1 MQMPA
6 LRDPPREGR
15 LPSRSFVPC
24 NEEILSSG
32 GEGHQEE
39 GGDCSSMLS
48 QETAV
53 SFCPVLSTA
62 APDSSSAGLS
72 PLSNCSPRTEPS
84 EANAESRGGSFLS
97 LRDLSYS
104 SENSE
109 ASTTHA
115 DLAALGSSVLSWDPS
130 EPVRVCRK
138 LPRHV
143 GRAPAVSV
151 LDQSGFGEDDGES
164 EGDRAIRREERRVR
178 GERGDAS
185 RRSAA
190 PGFDGDHDVALRG
203 SEAGEAGQ
211 RERRRGLSPSA
222 RERETRGS
230 ERGEA
235 GRETTSY
242 SFDFD
247 RFLEEE
253 ASAEPEGEDDFFEML
268 RDTPTQMEVASEAVH
283 RLSAFLLPSDD
294 ESDGDVFRTSHALDT
309 TFPLSSPSQLSSA
322 SLLLG
327 RRRES
332 LSENA
337 VPPPDT
343 ALPGDDS
350 TALTSPFSSVP
361 ASSGFSATRDSCSVV
376 THADAPTHRFPS
388 SRETEMTAETLDSR
402 EASLGSRSRAYG
414 SGKPVASLHLR
425 GQVSGL
431 LLQDKS
437 DKPSLLAVSQESLS
451 GAESQPSRSPPRK
464 KAYTHHAETTK
475 EAKPRVF
482 AGVPSPFSSPRNS
495 THLDTHERQRP
506 SHSAPASCFFSSG
519 PTSRS
524 CSFRREG
531 SEDSL
536 SLEPVHLAPTW
547 SSPCPTLRE
556 QIPSQPSRPF
566 RSVSRERSSSPHI
579 ERHHTRLLRDAR
591 LSSPSLSP
599 QTRDNSWALSPRS
612 RRRERAQQATQL
624 SSSPSARLSPSMS
637 PSLSPS
643 PSRHVPECFSVGP
656 AARNESAAATRSR
669 ERGDCRDSEREAYRS
684 LYRLRVATE
693 SRGVS
698 EEELASSGRSEREG
712 REEESREGAWPKT
725 RFSSPSQS
733 APLSLCRSRSS
744 TLGSRQNEGE
754 EREAPSP
761 LPQGLGASPYP
772 LFFSPSLAAP
782 FDLES
787 TRTPPKR
794 SSRLS
799 EKESFLSVRK
809 TSPENAGSLLSGR
822 VGKRTRPRDSPRGT
836 GSKFSTRAATEE
848 TALEGSVSLDSL
860 RSAREIDSSSLSAPS
875 RWQEAEAAAVSAEE
889 RFENGCSRES
899 PAGRHA
905 CSFYPVVT
913 EDLEAGEEGQVDLST
928 FGELPHV
935 PRPVSTRSRKASSTV
950 SLKPLRWTS
959 VPAEVLSTLC
969 QFLAVED
976 LAAFQRLDRRAY
988 AVGSH
993 ATVWRALCMNEWV
1006 KEQPAPQR
1014 GRDREEEGEQGER
1027 SGDSRITGG
1036 DSGGEP
1042 AGAGEQ
1048 GEEAQTEQ
1056 PETTSTDAG
1065 EREEEMAES
1074 TLSAVAPRG
1083 DAAEREHFQRIWE
1096 VFARGVEEEKEE
1108 HKEAA
1113 VEPWRARDGKFI
1125 PYFRAGEGEA
1135 HAQRRCRPR
1144 LGQEGV
1150 QTDAC
1155 RQSEREVK
1163 ALEMRRSRWLN
1174 AQAYRN
1180 DYRRL
1185 YRDGNGWFPCR
1196 SSQSAEPSSDS
1207 FSWGKPRFSTA
1218 KMKLNPHLSN
1228 SMDTREDATEILIAS
1243 EGVETPG
1250 GQRSSY
1256 IRVIDRESLQVVHE
1270 QKIPTRSLNCLDI
1283 CPELYACGDDSGM
1296 IRLFSRRT
1304 HSLLHRYTSVGVVNM
1319 MAMYGLGPC
1328 QEVNDLRICRA
1339 EQQIV
1344 SVRTASRY
1352 PAGIEVVDLHT
1363 GKTTAITPAKT
1374 NGNWIHALDV
1384 EQDLSVDFPSFKPAR
1399 RSLLFSPDTDA
1410 ASYSP
1415 PWRRSSI
1422 TSLVAVGESS
1432 SAGCFSLLR
1441 LDLRCGRPVVQEIPQ
1456 TRRMLWPLRVQGT
1469 NVFVNSVFAATEM
1482 CGRVRQIDLRAP
1494 SPDICAQQY
1503 TSVTCLAEEGS
1514 KRIGSCMVHLLPSRK
1529 VEDIR
1534 VMGEFLYALTDD
1546 ADGCLQM
1553 LRFDTKRDSK
1563 AQLVAVVDVFD
1574 SSEWTEPL
1582 RLLQVNPQG
1591 WTCTYGNFV
1600 KFGRIA
1606 DPEEPLWGGSE
1617 ISLAS
1622 PLSLSA
1628 IDSRS
1633 G

>member
-1 MQMPA
+1 MQRPA

-15 LPSRSFVPC
+15 LPPRSFPPC
-24 NEEILSSG
+24 NDDPFSSG
-32 GEGHQEE
+32 GEGREEE
-39 GGDCSSMLS
+39 GGDCSSLLS
-48 QETAV
+48 EESAV
-53 SFCPVLSTA
+53 PFYPALSTA
-62 APDSSSAGLS
+62 APESSSASLS
-72 PLSNCSPRTEPS
+72 PLPNCSPTTQPA
-84 EANAESRGGSFLS
+84 EANAESRGGSFVS

-104 SENSE
+104 GENSE
-109 ASTTHA
+109 ASATHT
-115 DLAALGSSVLSWDPS
+115 DLATLGSSGFSWDPS

-151 LDQSGFGEDDGES
+151 LDQSGFGEDDGAP
-164 EGDRAIRREERRVR
+164 EGDRAFRREERRVR

-185 RRSAA
+185 RRSEA
-190 PGFDGDHDVALRG
+190 PGFDRDDAAALRG
-203 SEAGEAGQ
+203 REAGETSQ
-211 RERRRGLSPSA
+211 RERRRGLSPST
-222 RERETRGS
+222 RETETRGS

-235 GRETTSY
+235 GREATSY

-327 RRRES
+327 RGRES

-337 VPPPDT
+337 LPPPDT
-343 ALPGDDS
+343 AVSGDDG
-350 TALTSPFSSVP
+350 TALTSPFSSLP
-361 ASSGFSATRDSCSVV
+361 ASSGLPATRDSCSCVMRG
-376 THADAPTHRFPS
+376 DAPSHRFPS
-388 SRETEMTAETLDSR
+388 SRETEMTVETLDAR
-402 EASLGSRSRAYG
+402 ETSFGSRSRAYG

-425 GQVSGL
+425 GDDSEL

-437 DKPSLLAVSQESLS
+437 DKPSVLAVSQESLS

-464 KAYTHHAETTK
+464 KAYTHHEETTK
-475 EAKPRVF
+475 EAKARMLV
-482 AGVPSPFSSPRNS
+482 GLPSPFSSPRNS
-495 THLDTHERQRP
+495 TYLDTHERQQP
-506 SHSAPASCFFSSG
+506 SRSAPASCFFSSG

-524 CSFRREG
+524 RSFRREG
-531 SEDSL
+531 TEDSL
-536 SLEPVHLAPTW
+536 SLEPVQLATTW

-556 QIPSQPSRPF
+556 QIRSQPSRSF
-566 RSVSRERSSSPHI
+566 LSASRDRSSSPHI
-579 ERHHTRLLRDAR
+579 ERHHTRLLRDACV
-591 LSSPSLSP
+591 SSPSLSP
-599 QTRDNSWALSPRS
+599 QTRGNSWVLSARS
-612 RRRERAQQATQL
+612 RMRERAQQATQR
-624 SSSPSARLSPSMS
+624 SSPPAPLSPSS
-637 PSLSPS
+637 PPS
-643 PSRHVPECFSVGP
+643 PSRQVPESFCRGP
-656 AARNESAAATRSR
+656 AAASRSK
-669 ERGDCRDSEREAYRS
+669 ERGEYRDGEREAYSS
-684 LYRLRVATE
+684 LHRLRVAIE
-693 SRGVS
+693 SPGVS
-698 EEELASSGRSEREG
+698 EGELASSRRSEREE
-712 REEESREGAWPKT
+712 RRKDARPKT

-733 APLSLCRSRSS
+733 AALSLCRSRSS

-754 EREAPSP
+754 ESEAPSP

-782 FDLES
+782 FELES

-799 EKESFLSVRK
+799 EKESFFSVRK
-809 TSPENAGSLLSGR
+809 TSPEDAGSLLSGR
-822 VGKRTRPRDSPRGT
+822 VGKRTRPRDSPRET
-836 GSKFSTRAATEE
+836 DSKFSTRAAAEGPE
-848 TALEGSVSLDSL
+848 GEGVEGSVSLDSL
-860 RSAREIDSSSLSAPS
+860 RSAQELDSSSLSAPS
-875 RWQEAEAAAVSAEE
+875 RWQEAKAAAAVPAEE
-889 RFENGCSRES
+889 RFENACSRES

-913 EDLEAGEEGQVDLST
+913 ENLEERQVGSSAFGQ
-928 FGELPHV
+928 LPRV
-935 PRPVSTRSRKASSTV
+935 PRPESTRSRKASSTD
-950 SLKPLRWTS
+950 SPKPLRWTS

-976 LAAFQRLDRRAY
+976 LVAFQRLDRRAY

-1014 GRDREEEGEQGER
+1014 RRDREEEGEQGER
-1027 SGDSRITGG
+1027 SGDTRVTG
-1036 DSGGEP
+1036 SNLGGEP

-1048 GEEAQTEQ
+1048 GEEAQPEQ
-1056 PETTSTDAG
+1056 PQSTSTDAG

-1074 TLSAVAPRG
+1074 TSSEMAPRG
-1083 DAAEREHFQRIWE
+1083 DAAEREHFQRVWE
-1096 VFARGVEEEKEE
+1096 MFARGVEEEKEE
-1108 HKEAA
+1108 HKEAV
-1113 VEPWRARDGKFI
+1113 VEPWRARNGKSTLH
-1125 PYFRAGEGEA
+1125 FRAGEGDA
-1135 HAQRRCRPR
+1135 HAQTRCGLRP
-1144 LGQEGV
+1144 GQEGV

-1155 RQSEREVK
+1155 MQSEREVK

-1174 AQAYRN
+1174 AHAYRN

-1185 YRDGNGWFPCR
+1185 YRDGNGWFPCS
-1196 SSQSAEPSSDS
+1196 SSQGADPSSDS
-1207 FSWGKPRFSTA
+1207 FSWSTPRFSTA

-1228 SMDTREDATEILIAS
+1228 SMDTREDAAEILIAS

-1270 QKIPTRSLNCLDI
+1270 QQIPTRSLNCLDI
-1283 CPELYACGDDSGM
+1283 CPELYACGDDSGT

-1319 MAMYGLGPC
+1319 MAMYGLGPS

-1363 GKTTAITPAKT
+1363 GKTTAITPGKT

-1384 EQDLSVDFPSFKPAR
+1384 EQDLSLDFPSFRPAR
-1399 RSLLFSPDTDA
+1399 RSLLFSPDSAA

-1469 NVFVNSVFAATEM
+1469 NVFVNSVFAANEM

-1494 SPDICAQQY
+1494 SPDICAQQH

-1534 VMGEFLYALTDD
+1534 VMGDFLYALTDD

-1606 DPEEPLWGGSE
+1606 DPEEPRWGGSE